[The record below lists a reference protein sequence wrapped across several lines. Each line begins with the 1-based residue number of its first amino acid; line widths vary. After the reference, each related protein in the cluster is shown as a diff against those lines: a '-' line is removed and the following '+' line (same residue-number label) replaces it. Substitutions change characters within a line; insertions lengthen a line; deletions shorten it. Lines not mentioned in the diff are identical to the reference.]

1 MKNYDF
7 MNPKQEINTEH
18 YMVNEAD
25 YIKEFDHTKIYRSEA
40 FQEAMKSFDITDKMT
55 RAVLLSVNEADQNAV
70 MTSLANKLYQHIVD
84 KVDDIDFGTIP
95 LSKGDV
101 TKIDNYD
108 KLTDCINIIAEIL
121 QQYHQSTESI
131 ETVATALQNIID
143 RTDMFTKAYKLNI
156 EMPII
161 IYNTMVLSVVSS
173 VSYMISACIEFIKA
187 GDNQGFQIALD
198 KAALSKTMN
207 NVLFK
212 DLARF
217 NKICG
222 SGEFDKA
229 MNYVINQNTKNLT
242 GWDMYNIGSVA
253 MILGI
258 LLLIIPLIRELIF
271 FFYYSR
277 CKVADYFEAQA
288 SLLTMN
294 AYNIENNLTRGDK
307 EKKEIANKQKKIAD
321 KFKKIAEAIKIK
333 NKTGEAKS
341 QNDIKK
347 LDSKKYKQDEVL
359 DHIPDSSNSVLF

>member
-25 YIKEFDHTKIYRSEA
+25 YIKEFDHTKVYRSDA

-95 LSKGDV
+95 LSKGDI

-121 QQYHQSTESI
+121 QQYHQSIESI

-161 IYNTMVLSVVSS
+161 IYNTMALSIVSS
-173 VSYMISACIEFIKA
+173 VSYMISACIEFIKS
-187 GDNQGFQIALD
+187 GDEGFQIALD

-212 DLARF
+212 DLAKF

-242 GWDMYNIGSVA
+242 GWDMYNVGSVA
-253 MILGI
+253 MVLGL

-307 EKKEIANKQKKIAD
+307 DKKQIASKQKKIAE

-333 NKTGEAKS
+333 NKTGEVKS

-359 DHIPDSSNSVLF
+359 DSIPDSSNSVLF

>member
-1 MKNYDF
+1 MKNYSF
-7 MNPKQEINTEH
+7 MNPVQEYNTEH

-25 YIKEFDHTKIYRSEA
+25 NIKEFDHTRIYRSPV
-40 FQEAMKSFDITDKMT
+40 FQEAMKSFDITDTMT

-101 TKIDNYD
+101 TKIDNYEQ
-108 KLTDCINIIAEIL
+108 LTDCINIIAEIL
-121 QQYHQSTESI
+121 QQYHQDTNSI

-143 RTDMFTKAYKLNI
+143 RTDMFTKAYKLNV

-173 VSYMISACIEFIKA
+173 VSFMISACIEFIKS
-187 GDNQGFQIALD
+187 GDEGFQISLD
-198 KAALSKTMN
+198 KVALSKTMN

-212 DLARF
+212 DLAKF
-217 NKICG
+217 NKICS

-229 MNYVINQNTKNLT
+229 MEYVINQNTKNFT
-242 GWDMYNIGSVA
+242 GMAMYNLSSIAVF
-253 MILGI
+253 LGI
-258 LLLIIPLIRELIF
+258 LLLIIPIIRELIF

-277 CKVADYFEAQA
+277 CKVSDYFEAQA

-294 AYNIENNLTRGDK
+294 AYNIESNLTKGDK
-307 EKKEIANKQKKIAD
+307 DKKEIANKQKKIAE
-321 KFKKIAEAIKIK
+321 KFKKLANTIKVK
-333 NKTGEAKS
+333 NKVGEANS
-341 QNDIKK
+341 QKDIKK
-347 LDSKKYKQDEVL
+347 LDDKKYKQDEVL
-359 DHIPDSSNSVLF
+359 DSIPDSSNSILF

>member
-25 YIKEFDHTKIYRSEA
+25 YIKEFDHTKVYRSDA

-108 KLTDCINIIAEIL
+108 QLTDCINIIAEIL
-121 QQYHQSTESI
+121 QQYNQNTESI
-131 ETVATALQNIID
+131 ETIATALQNIID

-161 IYNTMVLSVVSS
+161 MYNTMVLSVVSS

>member
-1 MKNYDF
+1 MKNYSF
-7 MNPKQEINTEH
+7 MNPVQEYNTEH

-25 YIKEFDHTKIYRSEA
+25 NIKEFDHTRIYRSPV

-101 TKIDNYD
+101 TKIDNYEQ
-108 KLTDCINIIAEIL
+108 LTDCINIIAEIL
-121 QQYHQSTESI
+121 QQYHQDTNSI
-131 ETVATALQNIID
+131 EIIATALQNIID
-143 RTDMFTKAYKLNI
+143 RTDMFTKAYKLNV

-173 VSYMISACIEFIKA
+173 VSFMISACIEFIKS
-187 GDNQGFQIALD
+187 GDEGFQISLD
-198 KAALSKTMN
+198 KVALSKTMN

-212 DLARF
+212 DLTKF
-217 NKICG
+217 NKTCA

-229 MNYVINQNTKNLT
+229 MEYVINQNTKNFT
-242 GWDMYNIGSVA
+242 GMAMYNLSSIAVF
-253 MILGI
+253 LGI
-258 LLLIIPLIRELIF
+258 LLLIIPIIRELIF

-277 CKVADYFEAQA
+277 CKVSDYFEAQA

-294 AYNIENNLTRGDK
+294 AYNIESNLTKGDK
-307 EKKEIANKQKKIAD
+307 DKKEIANKQKKIAE
-321 KFKKIAEAIKIK
+321 KFKKLANAIKIK
-333 NKTGEAKS
+333 NKVGEANS
-341 QNDIKK
+341 QKDIKK
-347 LDSKKYKQDEVL
+347 LDDKKYKQDEVL
-359 DHIPDSSNSVLF
+359 DSIPDSSNSILF

>member
-1 MKNYDF
+1 MKNYSF
-7 MNPKQEINTEH
+7 MNPVQEYNTEH

-25 YIKEFDHTKIYRSEA
+25 NIKEFDHTRIYRSPV

-101 TKIDNYD
+101 TKIDNYEQ
-108 KLTDCINIIAEIL
+108 LTDCINIIAEIL
-121 QQYHQSTESI
+121 QQYHQDTNSI
-131 ETVATALQNIID
+131 EIVATALQNIID
-143 RTDMFTKAYKLNI
+143 RTDMFTKAYKLNV

-173 VSYMISACIEFIKA
+173 VSFMISACIEFIKS
-187 GDNQGFQIALD
+187 GDEGFQISLD
-198 KAALSKTMN
+198 KVALSKTMN

-212 DLARF
+212 DLAKF
-217 NKICG
+217 NKTCS

-229 MNYVINQNTKNLT
+229 MEYVINQNTKNFT
-242 GWDMYNIGSVA
+242 GMAMYNLSSIAVF
-253 MILGI
+253 LGI
-258 LLLIIPLIRELIF
+258 LLLIIPIIRELIF

-277 CKVADYFEAQA
+277 CKVSDYFEAQA

-294 AYNIENNLTRGDK
+294 AYNIESNLTKGDK
-307 EKKEIANKQKKIAD
+307 DKKEIANKQKKIAE
-321 KFKKIAEAIKIK
+321 KFKKLANTIKVK
-333 NKTGEAKS
+333 NKVGEANS
-341 QNDIKK
+341 QKDIKK
-347 LDSKKYKQDEVL
+347 LDDKKYKQDEVL
-359 DHIPDSSNSVLF
+359 DSIPDSSNSILF

>member
-7 MNPKQEINTEH
+7 MNPKQEINTEL

-25 YIKEFDHTKIYRSEA
+25 NIKEFDHTKIYRSPA
-40 FQEAMKSFDITDKMT
+40 FQEAMKSFDITDTMT

-101 TKIDNYD
+101 TKIDNYEQ
-108 KLTDCINIIAEIL
+108 LTDCINIIAEIL
-121 QQYHQSTESI
+121 QQYHQDTNSI

-143 RTDMFTKAYKLNI
+143 RTDMFTKAYKLNV

-173 VSYMISACIEFIKA
+173 VSFMISACIEFIKS
-187 GDNQGFQIALD
+187 GDEGFQISLD

-212 DLARF
+212 DLAKF
-217 NKICG
+217 NKTCS

-229 MNYVINQNTKNLT
+229 MEYVINQNTKNFT
-242 GWDMYNIGSVA
+242 GMAMYNLSSIAVF
-253 MILGI
+253 LGI
-258 LLLIIPLIRELIF
+258 LLLIIPIIRELIF

-277 CKVADYFEAQA
+277 CKVSDYFEAQA

-294 AYNIENNLTRGDK
+294 AYNIESNLTKGDK
-307 EKKEIANKQKKIAD
+307 DKKEIANKQKKIAE
-321 KFKKIAEAIKIK
+321 KFKKLANAIKIK
-333 NKTGEAKS
+333 NKVGETNS
-341 QNDIKK
+341 QKDIKK
-347 LDSKKYKQDEVL
+347 LDDKKYKQDEVL
-359 DHIPDSSNSVLF
+359 DSIPDSSNSILF

>member
-1 MKNYDF
+1 MKNYSF
-7 MNPKQEINTEH
+7 MNPVQEYNTEH

-25 YIKEFDHTKIYRSEA
+25 NIKEFDHTRIYRSPV
-40 FQEAMKSFDITDKMT
+40 FQEAMKSFDITDTMT

-101 TKIDNYD
+101 TKIDNYEQ
-108 KLTDCINIIAEIL
+108 LTDCINIIAEIL
-121 QQYHQSTESI
+121 QQYHQDTNSI

-143 RTDMFTKAYKLNI
+143 RTDMFTKAYKLNV

-173 VSYMISACIEFIKA
+173 VSFMISACIEFIKS
-187 GDNQGFQIALD
+187 GDEGFQISLD
-198 KAALSKTMN
+198 KVALSKTMN

-212 DLARF
+212 DLAKF
-217 NKICG
+217 NKICS

-229 MNYVINQNTKNLT
+229 MEYVINQNTKNFT
-242 GWDMYNIGSVA
+242 GMAMYNLSSIAVF
-253 MILGI
+253 LGI
-258 LLLIIPLIRELIF
+258 LLLIIPIIRELIF

-277 CKVADYFEAQA
+277 CKVSDYFEAQA

-294 AYNIENNLTRGDK
+294 AYNIESNLTKGDK
-307 EKKEIANKQKKIAD
+307 DKKEIANKQKKIAE
-321 KFKKIAEAIKIK
+321 KFKKLANAIKVK
-333 NKTGEAKS
+333 NKVGEANS
-341 QNDIKK
+341 QKDIKK
-347 LDSKKYKQDEVL
+347 LDDKKYKQDEVL
-359 DHIPDSSNSVLF
+359 DSIPDSSNSILF

>member
-1 MKNYDF
+1 MKNYSF
-7 MNPKQEINTEH
+7 MNPVQEYNTEH

-25 YIKEFDHTKIYRSEA
+25 NIKEFDHTRIYRSPV
-40 FQEAMKSFDITDKMT
+40 FQEAMKSFDITDTMT

-101 TKIDNYD
+101 TKIDNYEQ
-108 KLTDCINIIAEIL
+108 LTDCINIIAEIL
-121 QQYHQSTESI
+121 QQYHQDTNSI
-131 ETVATALQNIID
+131 EIIATALQNIID
-143 RTDMFTKAYKLNI
+143 RTDMFTKAYKLNV

-173 VSYMISACIEFIKA
+173 VSFMISACIEFIKS
-187 GDNQGFQIALD
+187 GDEGFQISLD

-212 DLARF
+212 DLAKF
-217 NKICG
+217 NKTCS

-229 MNYVINQNTKNLT
+229 MEYVINQNTKNFT
-242 GWDMYNIGSVA
+242 GMAMYNISSIAVF
-253 MILGI
+253 LGI
-258 LLLIIPLIRELIF
+258 ILLIIPIIRELIF

-277 CKVADYFEAQA
+277 CKVSDYFEAQA

-294 AYNIENNLTRGDK
+294 AYNIESNLTKGDK
-307 EKKEIANKQKKIAD
+307 DKKEIANKQKKIAE
-321 KFKKIAEAIKIK
+321 KFKKLANAIKIK
-333 NKTGEAKS
+333 NKVGETNS
-341 QNDIKK
+341 QKDIKK
-347 LDSKKYKQDEVL
+347 LDDKKYKQDEVL
-359 DHIPDSSNSVLF
+359 DSIPDSSNSILF